1 MRLLLVEDDPM
12 LAAGLLRA
20 LQAEGYTVDHVD
32 RGELVLGAVRQGGF
46 ELLMLDLGLPGM
58 DGMEVLSA
66 LRQINRQLPV
76 IIISARDQL
85 DDRLHGLDAGA
96 DDYLI
101 KPFAASELVARIRA
115 RLRRRTEQASTV
127 LRFAEL
133 DIDPERF
140 CVKKAG
146 ERVEL
151 SRREMGVLFQLVR
164 SPGRVFTR
172 EQLEQGLY
180 GWSDDIESNALEVH
194 VHHLRKKLGS
204 AVIRTVRGV
213 GYSFVGEDER

>member
-1 MRLLLVEDDPM
+1 M

-20 LQAEGYTVDHVD
+20 LQSEGYTVDHVD

-46 ELLMLDLGLPGM
+46 DLLMLDLGLPGM
-58 DGMEVLSA
+58 DGLEVLGA

-85 DDRLHGLDAGA
+85 DDRLRGLDGGA

-115 RLRRRTEQASTV
+115 RLRRRTEQASPV
-127 LRFAEL
+127 LHFADL
-133 DIDPERF
+133 GIDPERF
-140 CVKKAG
+140 TVTNAG
-146 ERVEL
+146 QTVPL

-180 GWSDDIESNALEVH
+180 GWSEGIESNALEVH
-194 VHHLRKKLGS
+194 VHHLRKKLGNT
-204 AVIRTVRGV
+204 VIRTVRGV
-213 GYSFVGEDER
+213 GYSFVGGDES